1 MSLGLFRIGVRDLI
15 KGVIVA
21 CFSAMTSFVVS
32 SLETMLQTQTFHLTR
47 IQLLSIPVVGVSAG
61 LGYLLKQFLTDEQGK
76 IGGKVQL

>member
-76 IGGKVQL
+76 IGGVQL